1 MDPTENVVSFIHDY
15 DQTYGSQHPTFYVGT
30 YNQALNEAKKDL
42 KFVIVYLHGSQ
53 HQDTGKFCRETLS
66 NPEVIQF
73 INDNCLFWACSV
85 DTPEGYRVSQS
96 LRESTYPFIGVIV
109 QREYRMTVV
118 GRIEGLVSGQVL
130 MERLQAIMS
139 DNEAFLVVARADR
152 QERNLT
158 QALRQEQ
165 DEAYLESLRADQQKE
180 ENKRR
185 QKLLE
190 EERLRELQQQEQ
202 DQQNRQQVLK
212 YFHSN
217 VIQ

>member
-118 GRIEGLVSGQVL
+118 GRYLFNLKQTLKKKKRCFFAVVGFFFESKTLSLYFFFTKFPYLQIFEIRNRIYVGLK
-130 MERLQAIMS
+130 
-139 DNEAFLVVARADR
+139 DWFVA
-152 QERNLT
+152 
-158 QALRQEQ
+158 
-165 DEAYLESLRADQQKE
+165 KC
-180 ENKRR
+180 
-185 QKLLE
+185 
-190 EERLRELQQQEQ
+190 
-202 DQQNRQQVLK
+202 
-212 YFHSN
+212 
-217 VIQ
+217 